1 MLLRLSAPLIAYL
14 TTLLL
19 SAEAFTISRYSSEA
33 TRPALNTFPSIPS
46 IALYATNSDNPEKDK
61 EAESTK
67 PSSLPPPMANPV
79 PQRTRMDPL
88 VASLT
93 RSDSAP
99 DQDAPILKVPLLGEV
114 TLDKTLF
121 VLLPVVAFA
130 VLGGL
135 ASIYVAANSGD
146 AVSQAW
152 DAYETAISSPAG
164 SKLVDPNV
172 CRGLCSDQDRDLQG
186 LANYM
191 NNIAGKK

>member
-33 TRPALNTFPSIPS
+33 TRPALNTFPNIPS

-61 EAESTK
+61 ESESTK

-135 ASIYVAANSGD
+135 ASIYVAAISGD

>member
-67 PSSLPPPMANPV
+67 PSSPPPPMANPV

>member
-61 EAESTK
+61 ESESTK

-135 ASIYVAANSGD
+135 ASIYVAAISGD